1 MPPTQTPDLIQ
12 LAPDCHV
19 PVIWKPSSRARR
31 LSLRIDPRR
40 QAVSVTLPSGL
51 STAQAVQF
59 LKIQKHWITKRLT
72 ALQQAPAFLPGRTIP
87 IEGKPH
93 TIVHHPTARGGV
105 WIEENQICVSGAE
118 EFISRRITDFLKNYA
133 RQILGQELRAQ
144 AQMSGL
150 QPTRLDIRDTSSR
163 WGSCSSSGR
172 IMLSWRL
179 VMAPTPV
186 RHYLIAHEL
195 AHLRHMNHAPAFWR
209 LVDQLTPHRHHAEAW
224 LKHHGSA
231 LLGAH

>member
-59 LKIQKHWITKRLT
+59 LKIQKHWITKRLI

-87 IEGKPH
+87 IEGKPY

-105 WIEENQICVSGAE
+105 WIEADQLCVSGAE
-118 EFISRRITDFLKNYA
+118 EFISRRITDFLKKHA
-133 RQILGQELRAQ
+133 RQILGAELRTQ
-144 AQMSGL
+144 AQIFGL
-150 QPTRLDIRDTSSR
+150 LPTRLDIRDTSSR